1 MDRSTHQVP
10 RLPGGQLNRGRG
22 IRCLGIRMP
31 CCWLYAFAM
40 ARSLFII
47 SLTSLTTLVP
57 ACGRLCLHQ
66 KINISTVLAGQRP
79 GIKEIDD
86 GIWLVSFMHYELGY
100 FDLEQNPLQ
109 PLDCRHSYSKFLAKL
124 AWSSHKRTSAKL
136 ARTTTGS

>member
-1 MDRSTHQVP
+1 
-10 RLPGGQLNRGRG
+10 
-22 IRCLGIRMP
+22 MP

-66 KINISTVLAGQRP
+66 RINISTVLAGQRP

-124 AWSSHKRTSAKL
+124 AGSSHKRTSAKL

>member
-1 MDRSTHQVP
+1 
-10 RLPGGQLNRGRG
+10 
-22 IRCLGIRMP
+22 MP
-31 CCWLYAFAM
+31 CGWLYAFAM

-66 KINISTVLAGQRP
+66 RINISTVLAGQRP

-124 AWSSHKRTSAKL
+124 AWSSSELRQSWRVLLLDLEGVDDREIRGKL
-136 ARTTTGS
+136 QWIVSVYLGDVALT